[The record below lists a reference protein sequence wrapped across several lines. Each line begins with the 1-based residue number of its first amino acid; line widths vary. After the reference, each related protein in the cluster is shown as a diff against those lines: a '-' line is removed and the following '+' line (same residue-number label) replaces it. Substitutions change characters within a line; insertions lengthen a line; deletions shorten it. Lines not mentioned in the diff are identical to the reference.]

1 MAITKTEVNQR
12 TEVYVP
18 MDATAGTDTN
28 EGNPTL
34 MVVTQITF
42 DDSEDAEL
50 PAVSNHVTNLSR
62 YDENGDPTVVTGQAK
77 IVQDICAGIWVSK
90 KAPKKDKE

>member
-12 TEVYVP
+12 TEVYVAQ
-18 MDATAGTDTN
+18 DSEAASTTN

-34 MVVTQITF
+34 MVVTTITF

-50 PAVSNHVTNLSR
+50 PAVSNHVVNLSR
-62 YDENGDPTVVTGQAK
+62 YDENGDPTVITGQAQ
-77 IVQDICAGIWVSK
+77 IVQDICAGIW
-90 KAPKKDKE
+90 A

>member
-12 TEVYVP
+12 TEVYVAQNP
-18 MDATAGTDTN
+18 EAESTTN

-34 MVVTQITF
+34 MVVTTITF

-50 PAVSNHVTNLSR
+50 PAVSNHVTHLSR
-62 YDENGDPTVVTGQAK
+62 YDENGDPTVITGQAQ
-77 IVQDICAGIWVSK
+77 IVQDICAGIW
-90 KAPKKDKE
+90 A

>member
-12 TEVYVP
+12 TEVYVA
-18 MDATAGTDTN
+18 MDSTAASTTN

-34 MVVTQITF
+34 MVVTTITF
-42 DDSEDAEL
+42 DDTGDAEL

-62 YDENGDPTVVTGQAK
+62 YDENGDPTVITGQAQ
-77 IVQDICAGIWVSK
+77 IVQDICAGIWT
-90 KAPKKDKE
+90 

>member
-12 TEVYVP
+12 TEVYKAQ
-18 MDATAGTDTN
+18 DLEAASTTN

-50 PAVSNHVTNLSR
+50 PAVSNHVTYLSR
-62 YDENGDPTVVTGQAK
+62 YDENGDPTVITGQAQ
-77 IVQDICAGIWVSK
+77 IVQDICAGIW
-90 KAPKKDKE
+90 A